1 MALRDRSRRLRTRL
15 DNPQDP
21 QRKQGGR
28 RVRLAS
34 FLLIV
39 SAFAALYVLIKNPS
53 MLTYFLTGQVFFGLV
68 LLTFA
73 MALRKRKGEP

>member
-1 MALRDRSRRLRTRL
+1 M
-15 DNPQDP
+15 
-21 QRKQGGR
+21 
-28 RVRLAS
+28 RLAS